1 MPGLYIHVPFC
12 SKRCI
17 YCDFYSTTLGR
28 DLRQQYT
35 DALCRE
41 IKLYRG
47 EELSTIYFGGGTPS
61 QLTFL
66 QLSQIFETIHH
77 NFSLMSDA
85 EITMEANPDDVTQE
99 FIVELARL
107 GVNRVSLGIQ
117 TFNDEHLKFLNR
129 RHSAQEAIQAVERID
144 SVGIKNISVDLIY
157 GLPNE
162 TLEEWREDVRQ
173 ALSLPITHLSS
184 YCLMIEEGTVLFKLW
199 EKGQVKEVEEEME
212 LSMFQTLIE
221 MTEREGFE
229 HYEISNFARAGFHSQ
244 HNSRY
249 WQGLPYI
256 GCGPGAHGFDGH
268 TRRSNNAD
276 LRAYIAEPGLP
287 PYSVENL
294 TEEERFEELV
304 FTRMR
309 MMQGLN
315 LQEVP
320 SDKRQQLLLRA
331 KPFIDKGNLE
341 CVNNHLR
348 LTRSGI
354 FISDYIF
361 SNLI

>member
-1 MPGLYIHVPFC
+1 MLGLYIHVPFC
-12 SKRCI
+12 RKRCI
-17 YCDFYSTTLGR
+17 YCDFYSTTLGIEMSQ
-28 DLRQQYT
+28 LYT

-41 IKLYRG
+41 LKVYRG

-61 QLTFL
+61 QLMLSQF
-66 QLSQIFETIHH
+66 SQIFETIHH
-77 NFSLMSDA
+77 NFSLLSDA
-85 EITMEANPDDVTQE
+85 EITMEVNPDDVTQE
-99 FIVELARL
+99 FAMELTSW

-117 TFNDEHLKFLNR
+117 TFNDERLKFLNR
-129 RHSAQEAIQAVERID
+129 RHTAQEAIQAVERIN

-162 TLEEWREDVRQ
+162 TLEEWREDVQ
-173 ALSLPITHLSS
+173 LALSLSITHLSS
-184 YCLMIEEGTVLFKLW
+184 YCLMIEEGTALFKLW
-199 EKGQVKEVEEEME
+199 EKGQVKEVEEDME
-212 LSMFQTLIE
+212 LSMFQSLIE
-221 MTEREGFE
+221 MTEYKGFE
-229 HYEISNFARAGFHSQ
+229 HYEISNFAREGFRSQ
-244 HNSRY
+244 HNSSY

-256 GCGPGAHGFDGH
+256 GCGPGAHSFDGR

-276 LRAYIAEPGLP
+276 LRAYIAAPGLP
-287 PYSVENL
+287 PHSVENL

-315 LQEVP
+315 LEEVP
-320 SDKRQQLLLRA
+320 SDKRHLLLLRA
-331 KPFIDKGNLE
+331 KPFIDNGALE

-361 SNLI
+361 SDLI